1 MLETCQ
7 KYLKFLCEELPQR
20 PVGSEGNRL
29 ATSFFGNTVKAFGWD
44 LEETE
49 FSALDW
55 QEEGAELQV
64 EGVNYQ
70 VYPSPYAQGCDLR
83 GRLAAAGTLEELE
96 TCQGKGNILLIH
108 GELAREQLMPKNFVF
123 YNPEEHQRII
133 SLLEEIHPA
142 AILSATS
149 RNAALAGGVYPF
161 PLIEDG
167 DFNIPSVY
175 LTEENG
181 LALLQEVGKD
191 VSLISRAMRIPA
203 LGYNLVAR
211 KGHNPS
217 FRYVISAHIDAKI
230 GTPGAIDNGTGIII
244 LLLLAELLDD
254 YAGNPTIELLPFNG
268 EDYYA
273 ASGQMI
279 YLQQNQDK
287 FDEIQ
292 LNINI
297 DGAGY
302 HLGPS
307 AFSPFDLNQEMGMIL
322 AGVLDGESNLVL
334 GEPWVQGDHSIFL
347 QQGVPAIAV
356 SSKWFIDNME
366 SQTITHTPKD
376 HSGIVNCQRLIEI
389 ALAIHQIILKLTDE
403 SPAV

>member
-29 ATSFFGNTVKAFGWD
+29 ATSYFGKTVKAFGWD

-70 VYPSPYAQGCDLR
+70 VYPSPYSEGCDLR
-83 GRLAAAGTLEELE
+83 GRLAAAGTMEELE
-96 TCQGKGNILLIH
+96 TCQGEGNILLIH

-175 LTEENG
+175 LTDETG
-181 LALLQEVGKD
+181 LALIQEVGKD
-191 VSLISRAMRIPA
+191 VSVLSRAKRIPA
-203 LGYNLVAR
+203 QGYHLVAR
-211 KGHNPS
+211 KGDDPTC
-217 FRYVISAHIDAKI
+217 RYVISAHIDAKI
-230 GTPGAIDNGTGIII
+230 GTPGAIDNGTGVII
-244 LLLLAELLDD
+244 LLLLAELLDS
-254 YAGNPTIELLPFNG
+254 YAGSPTIELLPFNG

-287 FDEIQ
+287 FAEIQ

-302 HLGPS
+302 HQGPS
-307 AFSPFDLNQEMGMIL
+307 AFSPFDLNQEMEMIL
-322 AGVLDGESNLVL
+322 AGVLEGENNLVE
-334 GEPWVQGDHSIFL
+334 GEPWIQGDHSIFL

-389 ALAIHQIILKLTDE
+389 ALAIHQIIIKLTGE